1 MTQVTSSHSAK
12 DTPKT
17 DEKPDTNGIPP
28 TGQTSGS
35 TFDLMVTARGA
46 SQMSDARYRTWNMVA
61 KIKHIIG
68 WHTFVPLEEWDLE
81 AGSYQYIGRTCWRC
95 EVTL

>member
-1 MTQVTSSHSAK
+1 VTQDISSRSAK
-12 DTPKT
+12 GTPKT
-17 DEKPDTNGIPP
+17 DEKPGTNGTPQIDPKYA
-28 TGQTSGS
+28 S
-35 TFDLMVTARGA
+35 TFDVMVTARGA

-61 KIKHIIG
+61 RIKHIVG

>member
-1 MTQVTSSHSAK
+1 VTQDISSRSAK
-12 DTPKT
+12 GTPKT
-17 DEKPDTNGIPP
+17 DEKPDTNGTPLID
-28 TGQTSGS
+28 QTSGS

-46 SQMSDARYRTWNMVA
+46 SQMSDARYWVWDTMA
-61 KIKHIIG
+61 KIKHIVG